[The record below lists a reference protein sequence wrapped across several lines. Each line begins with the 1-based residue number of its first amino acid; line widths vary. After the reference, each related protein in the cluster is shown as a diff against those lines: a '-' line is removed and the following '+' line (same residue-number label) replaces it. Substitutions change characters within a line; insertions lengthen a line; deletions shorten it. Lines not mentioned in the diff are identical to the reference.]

1 MGSRIYIERRR
12 TFKTSELTKD
22 LLKLLNEDENLE
34 EDVISLNFLFSTSL
48 KYSYFFIEWLSD
60 NLEFY
65 NGELDYQLITREE
78 FNKLKIDIESV
89 LNKDLIE
96 IRKVF
101 VGIQEYKELEEINA
115 YLLELLKITDEAL
128 TYPDEENSFYIPIIE
143 R

>member
-78 FNKLKIDIESV
+78 FIKLKIDIESV

>member
-78 FNKLKIDIESV
+78 FIKLKIDIESV

-101 VGIQEYKELEEINA
+101 VGIQEYKELEEIND
-115 YLLELLKITDEAL
+115 YLLQLLEMIDEAL